1 MQFPVDVRELQT
13 PPLATMHRQAMSRR
27 VPGDTI
33 EINTEKGKEV
43 LYLPKGDFLLMQI
56 SKSDIVTNI

>member
-1 MQFPVDVRELQT
+1 MQFPADVRELQT

-33 EINTEKGKEV
+33 ESNMEKSKEV

-56 SKSDIVTNI
+56 SKSDIITNI